1 MVKFFKHAL
10 FIMLVTVFANTAAFA
25 GCVNSSEFEKKG
37 FFTIAEF
44 ATDKTTLSDDCINDI
59 KSLANTLNQDKENIK
74 ALAYIGQADAQ
85 GGPNQHNNELS
96 QKRALYVRNQ
106 MSNLD
111 IDSGSISIY
120 AAGNADATTFYASG
134 PRDNQQL
141 RSVRIY
147 VLWEHDACT
156 TQLRDLIKT
165 AELKVAELKK
175 AASNSQH
182 LSKVEA
188 ELNGIVNYC
197 KDGNEYLTHSQRV
210 KIDEVLNDCMK
221 LLGIKF
227 DTTLL
232 LSSEI
237 TMAHANLMALLKS
250 LSVWRDS
257 EGNFNKARLASD
269 ALALVTLGTV
279 GGVITSTLVKK
290 NQIKKG
296 FEAIQCSI
304 GGNIVA
310 NYGDEFVV
318 GPVR

>member
-25 GCVNSSEFEKKG
+25 GCITEESYGLYRISGFETAKDTLSNDCLSEISALKSEFSEDTESIQELIFVGMADRQGHGTYDNGQLSRRRADYVSNMFGGFQQKK
-37 FFTIAEF
+37 
-44 ATDKTTLSDDCINDI
+44 
-59 KSLANTLNQDKENIK
+59 LA
-74 ALAYIGQADAQ
+74 AD
-85 GGPNQHNNELS
+85 
-96 QKRALYVRNQ
+96 
-106 MSNLD
+106 
-111 IDSGSISIY
+111 
-120 AAGNADATTFYASG
+120 DATARTYMANLQTNNPDARAVF
-134 PRDNQQL
+134 
-141 RSVRIY
+141 IF

-197 KDGNEYLTHSQRV
+197 ENGNEYLTHSQRV

-237 TMAHANLMALLKS
+237 TMAHANLMSLLKS